1 MSDFLKVVL
10 SGIGVLLT
18 SVLLFYFSG
27 CSTIDFSRL
36 KYSMN
41 PHVLSEAAKAKKEQ
55 NGKAL
60 QALRAEIDAAE
71 SRDKATR
78 EHRAKLYVKTAVRDY
93 YNGSADE
100 ALERLSRAQQ
110 YDPGSY
116 EALRL
121 SGQILYEQNQLR
133 KAYNDWS
140 RATQLPNDDK
150 SIPRDLDVLKQLL
163 RYCRYEKDRLQA
175 KVNRHP
181 EDRIATAR
189 LKELENMMRD

>member
-1 MSDFLKVVL
+1 MSDFQKVIL

-27 CSTIDFSRL
+27 CSTIDFSKF

-41 PHVLSEAAKAKKEQ
+41 PHVLSEAAKEKKEM
-55 NGKAL
+55 NGKAR
-60 QALRAEIDAAE
+60 QILRAEIDSLEA
-71 SRDKATR
+71 RDKAGR
-78 EHRAKLYVKTAVRDY
+78 EQRAKLYVQSAIRDY
-93 YNGSADE
+93 YNGSPDE
-100 ALERLSRAQQ
+100 ALERLSRAQE

-150 SIPRDLDVLKQLL
+150 SIPRDLDVLKRLL
-163 RYCRYEKDRLQA
+163 RYCRHEKDRLQA
-175 KVNRHP
+175 KVNRQP
-181 EDRIATAR
+181 SDRIANAR
-189 LKELENMMRD
+189 LKELELMMRD